1 MFVGLFFRLGML
13 LYKTA
18 MKPGYYLHLS
28 IRNSRLGEGEGR
40 GLSSIHRPRSV
51 SFSSLP
57 QHTLRKLGDTAI
69 LLPRHRPQGERGN
82 KGDHLQGRKQDPT
95 PSGSV
100 GSGSPRK
107 GRVFCHWLPGV
118 LTPVASCYSVHSPC
132 LVPFPFP

>member
-69 LLPRHRPQGERGN
+69 LLPRHRPRVREATRETIFKEESKTPLLPAVWVQEVPGKGEFSATGF
-82 KGDHLQGRKQDPT
+82 LE
-95 PSGSV
+95 
-100 GSGSPRK
+100 
-107 GRVFCHWLPGV
+107 
-118 LTPVASCYSVHSPC
+118 Y
-132 LVPFPFP
+132 